1 MLQFMGDNKKL
12 LNLHEQKFAELGA
25 TATNFQVFQ
34 NTTNATLKNLETQVG
49 QLALTLQS
57 QTKDAFPSDTKKNPK
72 DCMAVQLRSG
82 KKLEEK
88 TERNDIST
96 EKESP
101 GKEEDLERKKERVD
115 RKDIHNSGPAVP
127 FPQRLQKSKIEE
139 QFARFLKTFQK
150 LEISMP
156 FTEVVTQM
164 PLYAKFLKD
173 ILSKKRKI
181 VGEGIVN
188 LTATCSAL
196 MKKELPEKMKDPG
209 SFTIPCMIEGVEIQK
224 ALCDSGASI
233 NLMPLSVAKQLSL
246 GELIPTTITLQMADR
261 SMVKPEGVLED
272 VLVTV
277 GKFVFPVDFI
287 VLDMKEDSQ
296 VPLLLGRP
304 FLTTGA
310 ALIDMQKGVLTLRV
324 GNEAAAFDLI
334 KGMQNIDIDKEGCNV
349 IDDVYVLQS
358 DVHNDCNDQSYINEK
373 EMNFQYIEDDYPNCP
388 YNSFHSRETVLSMMI
403 NRDEQ
408 EGNIEKGEIQQET
421 SEEGLVLK
429 ELPSHFKY
437 VYLEPPQ
444 RKPVIISSRLS
455 NEEEQKLLQILKK
468 HKETIAWSIEGLK
481 GISPSICM
489 HKILLEETSRPTV
502 EHQRRLNPVMKEVVK
517 KEVLKLL
524 NAGFIY
530 AISDSP
536 WVSPVHVVP
545 KKGGFTVIRNEK
557 NELIPTRT
565 VTGWRVCIDYRKLN
579 TATRKDHFPLPFID
593 QMLDRLAGHPHFC
606 FLDGYSGYNQFAI
619 APEDQEKT
627 TFTCPYGTFAFRR
640 MPFGLCNAPATFQR
654 CMMSIFSDLVEEIM
668 EIFMDDFTVYG
679 SSFDHCL
686 KNLETV
692 LQRCQD
698 KQLALNWEKC
708 HFMVTEGIVLGHK
721 ISAMGLEVDQSKV
734 SIIKT
739 LAPPTTVKGV
749 RSFLGH
755 AGFYRRFIKDFSK
768 IARPLCRL
776 LEKDTRFNF
785 DDSCRVAFEEIKI
798 KLVQAPIMAAPDW
811 DQGFEIMCDASDF
824 VMGAALGQ
832 RKEKIFRIIYY
843 ASRTFNEAQENYST
857 TEKEMLAI
865 VYACEKFRQYIL
877 GSHVVIHTD
886 HAAIKYLMSKKEAKP
901 RLIRWVL
908 LLQEFDL
915 EIKDKKGCDNV
926 IADHLSRVE
935 RSTEEEENATLTENF
950 PDEQLFKVS
959 SQLPWYADIVNYLAC
974 GVIPSEFT
982 SQQKRKLRTD
992 SRFYIW
998 DDPLL
1003 FKRGADMILRRCVS
1017 ENEQGK
1023 ILDECHASPYGG
1035 ALLRRKNS
1043 SKDTPIR
1050 ILLAHSFQRLC

>member
-1 MLQFMGDNKKL
+1 M
-12 LNLHEQKFAELGA
+12 
-25 TATNFQVFQ
+25 
-34 NTTNATLKNLETQVG
+34 
-49 QLALTLQS
+49 
-57 QTKDAFPSDTKKNPK
+57 
-72 DCMAVQLRSG
+72 R
-82 KKLEEK
+82 
-88 TERNDIST
+88 
-96 EKESP
+96 
-101 GKEEDLERKKERVD
+101 
-115 RKDIHNSGPAVP
+115 
-127 FPQRLQKSKIEE
+127 
-139 QFARFLKTFQK
+139 
-150 LEISMP
+150 

-173 ILSKKRKI
+173 MLSKKRKI
-181 VGEGIVN
+181 VEEGIVN
-188 LTATCSAL
+188 LTATCSAV

-209 SFTIPCMIEGVEIQK
+209 SFTIPCIIGGVEIQK

-261 SMVKPEGVLED
+261 SMVKPEGVMED

-277 GKFVFPVDFI
+277 GKFVFLVDFI
-287 VLDMKEDSQ
+287 ILDMEEGSQ

-304 FLTTGA
+304 FLATGA

-324 GNEAAAFDLI
+324 GEEATAFNLI
-334 KGMQNIDIDKEGCNV
+334 KSMQNIDTDRENFNV
-349 IDDVYVLQS
+349 FDDVYTYNP
-358 DVHNDCNDQSYINEK
+358 DVPNDCNTQIFINEK
-373 EMNFQYIEDDYPNCP
+373 EMNSQYIEDDYSDCP
-388 YNSFHSRETVLSMMI
+388 YHSFHFVETVLSLKH
-403 NRDEQ
+403 NR
-408 EGNIEKGEIQQET
+408 NEKGEIHQET

-429 ELPSHFKY
+429 ELPSQLKY
-437 VYLEPPQ
+437 AYLESPK
-444 RKPVIISSRLS
+444 RKPVIISTRLS
-455 NEEEQKLLQILKK
+455 DVEEQRLLEILKK
-468 HKETIAWSIEGLK
+468 HKESIAWSIEELK

-489 HKILLEETSRPTV
+489 HKILLEETSRPSV
-502 EHQRRLNPVMKEVVK
+502 EHQRRLNPVMKEVVR

-579 TATRKDHFPLPFID
+579 TATRKYHFPLPFID

-606 FLDGYSGYNQFAI
+606 FLDGYSGYNQIAI
-619 APEDQEKT
+619 ALEDQEKT

-654 CMMSIFSDLVEEIM
+654 CMMSMFSDLVEEVM

-679 SSFDHCL
+679 SSFDQCL

-721 ISAMGLEVDQSKV
+721 ISATRLEVDQSKV
-734 SIIKT
+734 SSIKT
-739 LAPPTTVKGV
+739 LAPPTTVKGI

-785 DDSCRVAFEEIKI
+785 DDSCKAAFEEIKI
-798 KLVQAPIMAAPDW
+798 KLVQAPIMAAPEW

-824 VMGAALGQ
+824 AMGAVLGQ
-832 RKEKIFRIIYY
+832 RKEKIFRTIYY
-843 ASRTFNEAQENYST
+843 ASRTFNEAQENY
-857 TEKEMLAI
+857 
-865 VYACEKFRQYIL
+865 Q
-877 GSHVVIHTD
+877 
-886 HAAIKYLMSKKEAKP
+886 
-901 RLIRWVL
+901 
-908 LLQEFDL
+908 
-915 EIKDKKGCDNV
+915 
-926 IADHLSRVE
+926 
-935 RSTEEEENATLTENF
+935 
-950 PDEQLFKVS
+950 QLK
-959 SQLPWYADIVNYLAC
+959 
-974 GVIPSEFT
+974 
-982 SQQKRKLRTD
+982 
-992 SRFYIW
+992 
-998 DDPLL
+998 
-1003 FKRGADMILRRCVS
+1003 RRC
-1017 ENEQGK
+1017 
-1023 ILDECHASPYGG
+1023 
-1035 ALLRRKNS
+1035 
-1043 SKDTPIR
+1043 
-1050 ILLAHSFQRLC
+1050 